1 MSDNPQQHRGIIS
14 WFATNPVAAN
24 LLMIVIICVGLASGL
39 TMRRT
44 MMPEF
49 EIDVIQVTMA
59 YPGAAPEEVEQGII
73 LKLEE
78 ALSDLNGVERIEAE
92 ATESFGWLIVEPQD
106 GVDIIEMLNDVKT
119 RVDAI
124 PHFPEDAE
132 KPIIGRIELGL
143 QALFIQISGDLDE
156 RSMKNLAEE
165 IKLELTAHP
174 DISQV
179 EIWGAR
185 DYEIAIEVSEHQL
198 LEYHL
203 TLGQIANVIAASS
216 LDLPGGSVRTENGD
230 IMLRTQGQA
239 YRQADFEKIVLKTF
253 PDGTRL
259 TLGDIARIDDGF
271 TDTTGFALFNGKYS
285 IGLPILAKG
294 DVDVIDAADA
304 AKAYVERK
312 NASLPEGVQLTV
324 WSDFSVYLNERTSM
338 MLKNMAMGA
347 AVVFV
352 VLALFLEIKLA
363 FWVMVGIPICFLGA
377 IAMYATPWIGGTL
390 NVLSLFAFILVL
402 GIVVDDAIIIGE
414 SAYSVQEEEGHSVDA
429 VIKGVHRVAVP
440 ATFGVLTTIVA
451 FAPTLF
457 IDGIFSAFGLA
468 LGWVVIFCL
477 IFSLIESKWILPAH
491 LAHSKPATARWLVAI
506 DHLQENINR
515 RLKHFVENTYRPF
528 LVRCLDNRYT
538 TVAAFLSLL
547 ILTVG
552 LVIGGQVRFVM
563 APEVHGEFLKVD
575 LRMAEGTPERRTHE
589 VMSQLDR
596 ALKDAEAD
604 YQARSGHDE
613 KLVKHTFAYGSGLI
627 KGFMLVELTKEE
639 SRSLSTIEVMRLWRD
654 SVGEVAGT
662 EVLSFSASDGPN
674 IGADL
679 SIDLV
684 HPNWEALVAA
694 SAEVEDKLRTYDGVY
709 DVRSGAS
716 STSDEYHLDLLPE
729 AEALGITRFDL
740 GSQVRHAFYGAEA
753 QRIQRGTDEIRVLVR
768 YPREDRHTTASLE
781 SMFIRTP
788 GGDEIPFNSVAKLDV
803 KPGFNVTTH
812 INLQRAVEVNAD
824 VEVDRVQPSMIE
836 DELYSDFL
844 PQLAKKYPG
853 LAYRR
858 SGMSEE
864 TVKIGESMSI
874 GFALAMFG
882 IYALL
887 AIPTRSYLQPLI
899 IMGVIPFGIIGAVI
913 GHVVTGTA
921 VSMMS
926 LLGIIALAGVVVNDS
941 LIMVDFVNRALRE
954 GVPLREAVLNSGTRR
969 FRAILLTSLTTFLAL
984 VPMLLEKSMQ
994 AQSMIPMAISLAYG
1008 IVFATVITLLLI
1020 PSLYMILKDLDQWW
1034 QGEVTDGEVTDME
1047 ETPAELLPQQNPNR

>member
-1 MSDNPQQHRGIIS
+1 MSDSQQQHRGIIA

-24 LLMIVIICVGLASGL
+24 LLMIVILCLGLAAGL

-78 ALSDLNGVERIEAE
+78 ALSDLNGVARIEAE
-92 ATESFGWLIVEPQD
+92 AKESFGWLVVEPQD

-132 KPIIGRIELGL
+132 KPIVGRVELGL

-165 IKLELTAHP
+165 VKLELTADP

-179 EIWGAR
+179 EIWGTR
-185 DYEIAIEVSEHQL
+185 DYEIAIEVSEHRL
-198 LEYHL
+198 REYHL
-203 TLGQIANVIAASS
+203 TLGQIANIIATSS
-216 LDLPGGSVRTENGD
+216 LDIPGGSVRTENGD
-230 IMLRTQGQA
+230 IMLRTKGQA
-239 YRQADFEKIVLKTF
+239 YRQRDFETIVLQTF

-259 TLGDIARIDDGF
+259 TLGDIADINDGF
-271 TDTTGFALFNGKYS
+271 TDTAGFAVFNGKYS
-285 IGLPILAKG
+285 VGLPILAKG
-294 DVDVIDAADA
+294 EVDVIDAADA
-304 AKAYVERK
+304 AKAYVKRK
-312 NASLPEGVQLTV
+312 NATLPEGVQLTI
-324 WSDFSVYLNERTSM
+324 WSDFSYYLNERTSM

-414 SAYSVQEEEGHSVDA
+414 SAYTVQEEEGHSVDA
-429 VIKGVHRVAVP
+429 IIKGVHRVAVP

-477 IFSLIESKWILPAH
+477 SFSLIESKWILPAH
-491 LAHSKPATARWLVAI
+491 LAHSKPATSRWLVAI
-506 DHLQENINR
+506 DHLQENVNR
-515 RLKHFVENTYRPF
+515 KLRHFVEHRYRPF
-528 LVRCLDNRYT
+528 LERCIDNRYT
-538 TVAAFLSLL
+538 TVAAFLSML
-547 ILTVG
+547 ILTIG

-563 APEVHGEFLKVD
+563 APEVHGEFLKLD

-589 VMSQLDR
+589 VMSLLDR
-596 ALKDAEAD
+596 TLRDAEAD
-604 YQARSGHDE
+604 YQARTGLDE
-613 KLVKHTFAYGSGLI
+613 KLVQNTFAYGSGLI
-627 KGFMLVELTKEE
+627 NGFMLVELTREE
-639 SRSLSTIEVMRLWRD
+639 TRSLSTIEVLKLWRD
-654 SVGEVAGT
+654 SVGEVPGA
-662 EVLSFSASDGPN
+662 EVLSFSASDGPD

-679 SIDLV
+679 SFDLV
-684 HPNWEALVAA
+684 HPDWDVLMAA
-694 SAEVEDKLRTYDGVY
+694 SAELEAKLATYQGVY
-709 DVRSGAS
+709 DIRSGAS
-716 STSDEYHLDLLPE
+716 STSDEYHIDLLPE

-768 YPREDRHTTASLE
+768 YPREDRHTTGSLD

-788 GGDEIPFNSVAKLDV
+788 GGDEVPFNSVAKLEV

-812 INLQRAVEVNAD
+812 INFQRAVEVNAD
-824 VEVDRVQPSMIE
+824 VEVDLAEPAMIE
-836 DELYSDFL
+836 GELFSEFL
-844 PQLAKKYPG
+844 PALAKKYPG
-853 LAYRR
+853 LGFER

-864 TVKIGESMSI
+864 TVKIGASMSV
-874 GFALAMFG
+874 GFSLAMFG

-913 GHVVTGTA
+913 GHVVAGIA

-941 LIMVDFVNRALRE
+941 LIMVDFVNRAVAD
-954 GVPLREAVLNSGTRR
+954 GVPLRKAVVDSGTRR

-984 VPMLLEKSMQ
+984 VPMLLEDSMQ

-1020 PSLYMILKDLDQWW
+1020 PALYMILKDLDLWW
-1034 QGEVTDGEVTDME
+1034 KGELTDTE
-1047 ETPAELLPQQNPNR
+1047 ETPVAPLPQQNPSR